1 MNLDYY
7 KNILRNALYEYLDTE
22 AEVDPEVSN
31 DVTQEEPVKSTK
43 KENNINDLTH
53 VHPGGKS
60 PLRNGVP
67 RLSAPSKSLT
77 SPHVFL
83 EPKHIQK
90 SK

>member
-7 KNILRNALYEYLDTE
+7 KNKLRNALYEYSTVG
-22 AEVDPEVSN
+22 VDPEISV
-31 DVTQEEPVKSTK
+31 ESTK

-83 EPKHIQK
+83 EPKPTPTQK
-90 SK
+90 LK

>member
-7 KNILRNALYEYLDTE
+7 KNKLRNALYEYSTVG
-22 AEVDPEVSN
+22 VDPEISD
-31 DVTQEEPVKSTK
+31 DVTEEPPVESTK

-53 VHPGGKS
+53 VHPGGTS

-77 SPHVFL
+77 SPHLFL
-83 EPKHIQK
+83 EPKPTPTQK
-90 SK
+90 LK